1 MGEVEKKVIWAPT
14 DLGKINFLLSFIYLE
29 HFIKVPY
36 FCESAS
42 RWRRDARFWLTL
54 GVKTRTIER
63 HYVLDNKAIKQLEL
77 YLLIRIFDVDH

>member
-1 MGEVEKKVIWAPT
+1 VREVEKKVIWAPT
-14 DLGKINFLLSFIYLE
+14 DLGKINFLLSFIYLNTLLKS
-29 HFIKVPY
+29 HIF
-36 FCESAS
+36 ESAS